1 MQASRG
7 ARTLFR
13 CCSSRLDHE
22 ERPPLV
28 EVGDLRAGGLR
39 AVPTAALLARSHL
52 PRPERERR
60 ADDHGEDHDERV
72 QLPVLYEV
80 LAAHTRTSDDCYLC
94 LWEGIGDLHPAV
106 SASPSIVATASG
118 ERGRDRRPP
127 SPPPV
132 LDAPKVVVHD
142 RKFLLFQGPLAGARD
157 WGAADMWPGHSRG
170 YLPAA
175 FLRPADHA
183 WCVAHDIDPHW
194 AGIGAD
200 ADVVDQHVAEARLD
214 GVSADPSD
222 EQSSFDWGTAP
233 HGGGLLLVHRPPRRS
248 STQLHEP
255 EPVTHASS
263 RRATFSHR
271 LSATETHGRSRLR
284 CRPRRE
290 LSFGRVQRARRRHI
304 VSVGRHLLEGCA
316 VIRAGEQCSLRP
328 APLEVGKCAGLRSVR

>member
-1 MQASRG
+1 MLVRTRLIAPSVHETCIRRVRSDRAPAVPDISSAGSPGCGQNVGSRAVRRWQCVGRPRLMQASRG
-7 ARTLFR
+7 ARILFR
-13 CCSSRLDHE
+13 CCSSRMDHE

-60 ADDHGEDHDERV
+60 ADDHGEDHDERA

-118 ERGRDRRPP
+118 ERGRERRPS
-127 SPPPV
+127 SPPRCWTRQRSSCTIGSTYC
-132 LDAPKVVVHD
+132 PKGACRCRGLGCCRHVA
-142 RKFLLFQGPLAGARD
+142 GP
-157 WGAADMWPGHSRG
+157 PPG

-175 FLRPADHA
+175 FVWLADHA

-194 AGIGAD
+194 AGIGTD
-200 ADVVDQHVAEARLD
+200 ADVVDQFVTEPRLD

-222 EQSSFDWGTAP
+222 EQSSFD
-233 HGGGLLLVHRPPRRS
+233 
-248 STQLHEP
+248 
-255 EPVTHASS
+255 
-263 RRATFSHR
+263 
-271 LSATETHGRSRLR
+271 
-284 CRPRRE
+284 
-290 LSFGRVQRARRRHI
+290 
-304 VSVGRHLLEGCA
+304 
-316 VIRAGEQCSLRP
+316 
-328 APLEVGKCAGLRSVR
+328 